1 MEVDLPDGGRVIVA
15 FADVETRDSEGA
27 VALATT
33 MIVASGHEGEMEE
46 ANVEE
51 AASYGLT
58 AAVSRS
64 HHPTTIVIRTEIAEP
79 LETG

>member
-15 FADVETRDSEGA
+15 FADIETRASEGA
-27 VALATT
+27 VAIATT
-33 MIVASGHEGEMEE
+33 MIVGSDHEGEMEE
-46 ANVEE
+46 AIVEE

-64 HHPTTIVIRTEIAEP
+64 RHPTTILIRTEPATAPTSE
-79 LETG
+79 